1 MYSIVHFDTLD
12 STNDECKRNYRAYRN
27 QSVIVTKTQTKGRG
41 RFDRVWESEKD
52 LTFSILYKENKPS
65 LLIFPLAIVYTL
77 QSHGINAM
85 IKWPNDIL
93 IDGKK
98 VCGMLMETMYEGTK
112 QNAFIVGIGI
122 NLSKK
127 SEVLATK
134 STYLTMD
141 ASMLLQEILNTID
154 HLMEMQPEDLLQ
166 QYQQYHYLYKKE
178 IVLNNQHYLVG
189 NVQLDGSLTV
199 FLGDASFTLYGEE
212 VTLESIYQPS
222 STTGSR

>member
-52 LTFSILYKENKPS
+52 LTFSILYKEKKPS

-77 QSHGINAM
+77 QSHEINAM

-127 SEVLATK
+127 SEALANK
-134 STYLTMD
+134 STYLSLD

-189 NVQLDGSLTV
+189 HVQLDGSLTV